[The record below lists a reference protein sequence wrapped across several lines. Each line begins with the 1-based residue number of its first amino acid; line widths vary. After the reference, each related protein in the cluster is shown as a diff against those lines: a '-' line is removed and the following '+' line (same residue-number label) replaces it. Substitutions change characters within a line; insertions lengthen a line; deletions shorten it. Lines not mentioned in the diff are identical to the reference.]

1 MNPQNISILKA
12 NIFPLFSKTKVP
24 KKQMLLLGAFCF
36 FLPTVPGGGTVG
48 LQMASFSSSSS
59 STPPNWRRRRR
70 RRRRRRNISYS
81 YYCTVY
87 CTVLY
92 CTVLYCTVLYCT
104 VLYCTVL
111 YTVQY
116 CTVKKNHP
124 HPPKKNHPP
133 PQKKMSKIK
142 GG

>member
-1 MNPQNISILKA
+1 MDQC
-12 NIFPLFSKTKVP
+12 
-24 KKQMLLLGAFCF
+24 M

-48 LQMASFSSSSS
+48 LQMDFFSSSSF
-59 STPPNWRRRRR
+59 TPPEWGTANTTCPCGEGEGG
-70 RRRRRRNISYS
+70 IHPTPTTVL
-81 YYCTVY
+81 CTVLY

-111 YTVQY
+111 YCIVLYSTVLFLKKSPPQ
-116 CTVKKNHP
+116 KKNY
-124 HPPKKNHPP
+124 KKNHPP
-133 PQKKMSKIK
+133 PLPKKMSKIK